1 MKVETSGQE
10 HTAFSGIYIPEISA
24 PINIDTASITTVTQS
39 QYMRVG
45 NTVTVSGR
53 FIAKPF
59 LTATATSFEISLP
72 IASNIGAIE
81 EVAGTAVSGLIY
93 GLVAAIVGSVS
104 NNTALI
110 RWISSDIDSGP
121 YAYHFT
127 YYII

>member
-1 MKVETSGQE
+1 MKIAISGQVLS
-10 HTAFSGIYIPEISA
+10 TAFSGLYTPVISA
-24 PINIDTASITTVTQS
+24 EANLDAGTTVTQA

-53 FIAKPF
+53 FTANAT
-59 LTATATSFEISLP
+59 LTAISTSFEISLP
-72 IASNIGAIE
+72 VASNILAIE

-93 GLVAAIVGSVS
+93 GLVAAIVGSVA

-110 RWISSDIDSGP
+110 RWISSDINEGS

-127 YYII
+127 YLVI